1 MSELIAGAT
10 EQMTLWP
17 PFWSY
22 AILGFSAFLENVI
35 PPVPG
40 DTVVVFGAYLV
51 GRGALDWQPVYAATS
66 VGGTAGFMVMW
77 YLGLTQGRSLIV
89 RHPRVVRILSEKHLD
104 RAQAWLDRYGLWL
117 VVANRFLTGIR
128 SAISLAAGMGRMRFR
143 GVFLAALLGIMA
155 WNGILLGA
163 GLLVGRNWPLVLE
176 WVSVYNRVGLA
187 ILALAVLAVGGR
199 WWIRRRRRANQA
211 AAVVDS
217 LSESA

>member
-1 MSELIAGAT
+1 
-10 EQMTLWP
+10 
-17 PFWSY
+17 
-22 AILGFSAFLENVI
+22 
-35 PPVPG
+35 
-40 DTVVVFGAYLV
+40 
-51 GRGALDWQPVYAATS
+51 
-66 VGGTAGFMVMW
+66 
-77 YLGLTQGRSLIV
+77 
-89 RHPRVVRILSEKHLD
+89 D

-117 VVANRFLTGIR
+117 GVANRFLSGIR

-143 GVFLAALLGIMA
+143 GVFLAALLGMMA

-163 GLLVGRNWPLVLE
+163 GLMVGRNWPLVLE

-211 AAVVDS
+211 AVVDS